1 MTTELAPLPRPD
13 LPALPSSADV
23 VAKWLKG
30 RKRTTLRAYRFD
42 LNDFA
47 RYCGQPDP
55 AAAADV
61 LMAAGAAA
69 ANRQVLD
76 YVNDMK
82 DRPKPLS
89 PSTINR
95 RLNSLRSLVKLG
107 RKIGRINWALDID
120 QEKVKAYRDTKGPG
134 REGWIRIKAKAGQP
148 TRTDRDGRQALRNAA
163 IVLLAHD
170 LGLRRGEIVAMDLDD
185 VDLDA
190 GESGEGEIRI
200 TGKGETQ
207 KETRSIG
214 SDPARAALAAWI
226 AARGPEPGALFIRL
240 DRAAIHG
247 ELGRLTGDSVNRMV
261 DSVRLRTGLKRRAR
275 AHGLRHQGITRAL
288 ELAKGDV
295 VKVKA
300 FSRHVKV
307 ETLMIYND
315 RRNDDAGEVS
325 RLLGE
330 DD

>member
-1 MTTELAPLPRPD
+1 MSTELAHPPRPD

-23 VAKWLKG
+23 VADWLRGKSP
-30 RKRTTLRAYRFD
+30 RTLRAYRFD

-47 RYCGQPDP
+47 RYCDVPDP
-55 AAAADV
+55 VAAADV
-61 LMAAGAAA
+61 LMAAGPAT
-69 ANRQVLD
+69 ANRQVHA
-76 YVNDMK
+76 YRNDMI
-82 DRPKPLS
+82 DRRKLS
-89 PSTINR
+89 PNTINR
-95 RLNSLRSLVKLG
+95 RLNALRSLVKLG
-107 RKIGRINWALDID
+107 RKIGRITWALDVD
-120 QEKVKAYRDTKGPG
+120 QLKVKAYRETRGPG
-134 REGWIRIKAKAGQP
+134 REGWIRIKAKAAKP
-148 TRTDRDGRQALRNAA
+148 TRADRDGRQALRNAA

-170 LGLRRGEIVAMDLDD
+170 LLLRRGEIVGMDLAD

-190 GESGEGEIRI
+190 GENGQGEIRI
-200 TGKGETQ
+200 IGKGQTE
-207 KETRSIG
+207 KEVITLG
-214 SDPARAALAAWI
+214 SEPARDALAAWI
-226 AARGPEPGALFIRL
+226 KARGPAPGPLFIRL
-240 DRAAIHG
+240 DRAARDG

-261 DSVRLRTGLKRRAR
+261 GAVALRAGLKRHAR

-288 ELAKGDV
+288 EKTKGNV

-300 FSRHVKV
+300 LSRHVKV